1 MSFADHLTP
10 GIRRE
15 LDSIDTAASAI
26 GSEVQCS
33 IVGLICACAFT
44 VGSFAPGHSV
54 AGRRI
59 TALTACAWASLS
71 MYSSYIARSNA
82 DYIRDRVHDIKME
95 RYRV

>member
-10 GIRRE
+10 GMRRE
-15 LDSIDTAASAI
+15 LDSVDTAASTI
-26 GSEVQCS
+26 VSEAQYS

-71 MYSSYIARSNA
+71 AHASYNVRSNA
-82 DYIRDRVHDIKME
+82 DYIRDRIHDIKME
-95 RYRV
+95 RYRL